1 MEPKNPATFTISNKK
16 TYTNRW
22 NRGLNQ
28 AAKEDIKEEKRRK
41 GGKEEQKKKKKI
53 NSVSDV
59 EKKRYLKD
67 KIKCHVSFFSFVF
80 YGKTEQVFI

>member
-28 AAKEDIKEEKRRK
+28 AAKEDIKEE
-41 GGKEEQKKKKKI
+41 KKKKKI

>member
-28 AAKEDIKEEKRRK
+28 AAKEDIKEEKGRK
-41 GGKEEQKKKKKI
+41 VEEKKKKKKRKKI

-59 EKKRYLKD
+59 EKK
-67 KIKCHVSFFSFVF
+67 KIFKR
-80 YGKTEQVFI
+80 

>member
-41 GGKEEQKKKKKI
+41 GGKEE
-53 NSVSDV
+53 
-59 EKKRYLKD
+59 EKKRKKSIQFLTLKKKD
-67 KIKCHVSFFSFVF
+67 I
-80 YGKTEQVFI
+80 